1 MSRATH
7 RRIYSF
13 FTALR
18 ARSFI
23 HIFTQTH
30 HIPLPQLVQAVTFK
44 NKGQK
49 VTYRQIYYA
58 CTTQATPRK
67 RSGRAPVITAA
78 QIDQLVEYISQS
90 RTTRRLPLWR
100 LAIDLS
106 FEGIGVTVA
115 RSALRRV
122 GYKR

>member
-1 MSRATH
+1 MERPSTPPAQTGAMKELTRDQ
-7 RRIYSF
+7 RVE
-13 FTALR
+13 
-18 ARSFI
+18 ARTLKSIDWKYTDIVEF
-23 HIFTQTH
+23 
-30 HIPLPQLVQAVTFK
+30 FK

-90 RTTRRLPLWR
+90 KTTRRLPLWR

-115 RSALRRV
+115 RSALPRV